1 MLGRPAHTE
10 RRRSTAAGGTGTVAG
25 LVGNGEGWGRPGGRC
40 GAHGRPAHA
49 RAETPARHVLACLQ
63 RPQRE
68 PSTLRPQDSG
78 ASESECHTST
88 NAQMLPQSVNG
99 CDAALD
105 ARFHR
110 SLTGQAPLRTR
121 LALRL
126 RRGRCTVPEQ
136 TSPAGFRALTVSP
149 CPGLPPG
156 GGAGTVRTKPARTRK
171 GPYIRP

>member
-68 PSTLRPQDSG
+68 PSALRPQDSG
-78 ASESECHTST
+78 ASESECRTST

-110 SLTGQAPLRTR
+110 SLTAQAPLRTR

-171 GPYIRP
+171 GPYICP